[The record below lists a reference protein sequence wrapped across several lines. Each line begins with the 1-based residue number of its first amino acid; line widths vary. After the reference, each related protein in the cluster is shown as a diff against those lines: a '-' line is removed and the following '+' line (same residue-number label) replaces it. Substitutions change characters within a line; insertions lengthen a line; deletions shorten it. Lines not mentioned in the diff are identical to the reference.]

1 MQVTTEELSDLFSLF
16 RHIQNTKVERRE
28 HEIWEHVNAENQS
41 HIEFLH
47 WLKTHYPE
55 ALAEWNALNKIRES

>member
-16 RHIQNTKVERRE
+16 KHIQNTKVERRE
-28 HEIWEHVNAENQS
+28 HEMWEQIHAENQT
-41 HIEFLH
+41 HIQFLH

-55 ALAEWNALNKIRES
+55 ALEEWNALNKIKES